1 MLAWQGTFAFAA
13 PPVEA
18 VASLTT
24 VQPEMAP
31 STPKHGSA
39 IG

>member
-1 MLAWQGTFAFAA
+1 MLAWAGTFAFAA
-13 PPVEA
+13 QPVEA

-24 VQPEMAP
+24 VQPEITP
-31 STPKHGSA
+31 STPKRGSA